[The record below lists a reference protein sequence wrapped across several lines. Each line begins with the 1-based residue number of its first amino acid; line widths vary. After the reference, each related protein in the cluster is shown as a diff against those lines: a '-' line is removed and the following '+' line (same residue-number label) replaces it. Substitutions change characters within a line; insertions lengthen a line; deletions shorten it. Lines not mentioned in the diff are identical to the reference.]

1 MNHQRFLNFV
11 IISSSLT
18 IDAIFLFI
26 MACFVIYA
34 RSPRVIYAAGIF
46 YGMRG
51 LCQAFFLFE
60 YPKDLLFR
68 DPGFFSLIVP
78 YGTTAD
84 FYFSGHSGFLVLAT
98 MELIQMK
105 MVVLAFVN
113 LISTLFTAWM
123 LMATR
128 AHYSIGIVYM
138 IFRHTHGMAIC
149 LMGLQDS
156 FYLQKRYHYVL
167 EKSTLLHIL
176 EIERFPIKKR

>member
-1 MNHQRFLNFV
+1 MNHQIFLNFV

-51 LCQAFFLFE
+51 LCQAIFLFE
-60 YPKDLLFR
+60 FPKDVLFK

-113 LISTLFTAWM
+113 LISTLYTAWM
-123 LMATR
+123 LTATR
-128 AHYSIGIVYM
+128 AHYSVGIVYI
-138 IFRHTHGMAIC
+138 IFRHTHRMASC
-149 LMGLQDS
+149 FLVLQAS
-156 FYLQKRYHYVL
+156 FYLQKRYH
-167 EKSTLLHIL
+167 
-176 EIERFPIKKR
+176 